1 MYLFCNPLVKK
12 FGWLAGCVNR
22 STARERVHMRRLSAG
37 CILTLAL
44 LLGSA
49 LLRGLPVYA
58 EGGSGAPLR
67 VVTPLFPLYDWA
79 RVIGGDRADVSLL
92 LPPGVEPH
100 SFEPTPR
107 DITAINKAD
116 LFIYTGAFMEPWV
129 QDILR
134 GLDHEKK
141 LLAVDTSQGIE
152 LMTDVH
158 EQASHGSAG
167 AEGGHQ
173 EGSSQSAS
181 HESRQEQVHEAGEEH
196 GHGNWDPHIWLDL
209 GNARKMVDTIA
220 GAFARKD
227 PANRQLYL
235 DRARE
240 YNGRLKALDEDF
252 QKSLAGCKSHTII
265 SGGHFAFGYFA
276 RRYGLDHVSPYSGV
290 SPDAEPTP
298 KKIAELIETIKKLG
312 ATSIFYEEN
321 IEPRVARIIREETGA
336 RLLLLHGAHNVT
348 RDELAGGATYLSIM
362 EGNLKR
368 LKEGLECP

>member
-1 MYLFCNPLVKK
+1 
-12 FGWLAGCVNR
+12 
-22 STARERVHMRRLSAG
+22 MRRLSAG

-67 VVTPLFPLYDWA
+67 VVTTLFPLYDWA

-181 HESRQEQVHEAGEEH
+181 HESRQEQVHEAGKEH

-336 RLLLLHGAHNVT
+336 RLVLLHGAHNVT